1 MRQPLDRD
9 PMRPWCLD
17 VDAAPLRPPRLRKTD
32 SPEGA
37 WGGAIRFVTGGCI
50 HGSGRECACFFVKH
64 SGITFSCTF
73 SFFEGNPL
81 NILVDSS
88 HLCRS
93 EIKRVLQQHFS
104 LSLLPSWPRS
114 SSSGK
119 QRKKRKNNASHTHI
133 VTRLSGRH
141 VSISTELTRIFFSCM
156 STQWNSGSN

>member
-17 VDAAPLRPPRLRKTD
+17 VDAAPLCPRLRKTD

-119 QRKKRKNNASHTHI
+119 QRKKRKKNASHTHI

-141 VSISTELTRIFFSCM
+141 VSISTELTRIFFYTVLYEYSVE
-156 STQWNSGSN
+156 